1 MRTTSVRVALNLLK
15 IALVLIIFYFLG
27 RQVLLHW
34 DQIRAHPWKFNFWLL
49 AVSVGLAVTAF
60 LILAQVWRT
69 IVNRFGHSIRLWMA
83 FKIMFVSNLGRYVP
97 GRIWQVAG
105 MLYWAGR
112 EGVTPEEATA
122 SFVLSE
128 LFAIPASLLVY
139 FTAAIIEPG
148 ISIDRLAIVG
158 PGTAYLFAGVMIA
171 LCLAVFVFSDR
182 LVVLINRILTRIGRP
197 VITLRLDKSV
207 ALKIFTGYVAA
218 WSIYGLAFW
227 VFLLSVQSD
236 VPVGWIAAVGV
247 FNAAYQIGYLTLF
260 APGGLGPRELAIG
273 VLLGPLVG
281 PIAPALAILSRIWTT
296 AIDATGALIG
306 LLVRK

>member
-1 MRTTSVRVALNLLK
+1 
-15 IALVLIIFYFLG
+15 
-27 RQVLLHW
+27 LHW
-34 DQIRAHPWKFNFWLL
+34 DQVRSHPWEINLWLMAL
-49 AVSVGLAVTAF
+49 SVALAVTAF

-69 IVNRFGHSIRLWMA
+69 TINRFGHSIQLWMA

-122 SFVLSE
+122 SFVISQ
-128 LFAIPASLLVY
+128 LFAIPASLMVY
-139 FTAAIIEPG
+139 FAAAIIEPG

-158 PGTAYLFAGVMIA
+158 PGTAYLFAAVMIG
-171 LCLAVFVFSDR
+171 LCLAVVVFSDR
-182 LVVLINRILTRIGRP
+182 LVALINRVLTRFHRP
-197 VITLRLDKSV
+197 VITLRLDKLV
-207 ALKIFTGYVAA
+207 ALKIFAGYVAA
-218 WSIYGLAFW
+218 WSVYGLAFW
-227 VFLLSVQSD
+227 VFLLSVQND
-236 VPVGWIAAVGV
+236 APVGWIAAVGI
-247 FNAAYQIGYLTLF
+247 FNAAYQIGYLALF
-260 APGGLGPRELAIG
+260 APGGLGPRELVIG

-296 AIDATGALIG
+296 VIDAAGALIG